1 MKSLKVELKAWN
13 KNVFGI
19 IDDKIGGLEE
29 RITSLDDIANT
40 RDLSDAELN
49 ERKES
54 QMDLW
59 TWFKRKEMYQV
70 QNSRAKCFKEGDKNT
85 KCFHAIASMRIRR
98 NTISSLTID
107 NTYTNIFEPASIRKE
122 ATSYFKNL
130 FN

>member
-19 IDDKIGGLEE
+19 IDDKIRGLEE

-59 TWFKRKEMYQV
+59 TWLKRKEMYQV
-70 QNSRAKCFKEGDKNT
+70 
-85 KCFHAIASMRIRR
+85 
-98 NTISSLTID
+98 
-107 NTYTNIFEPASIRKE
+107 
-122 ATSYFKNL
+122 
-130 FN
+130 

>member
-59 TWFKRKEMYQV
+59 TWLKRKEMYQV
-70 QNSRAKCFKEGDKNT
+70 
-85 KCFHAIASMRIRR
+85 
-98 NTISSLTID
+98 
-107 NTYTNIFEPASIRKE
+107 
-122 ATSYFKNL
+122 
-130 FN
+130 